1 MFLTLEEPT
10 KPMLAEAAAA
20 GQFVAEGFAAP
31 VPKIQIVTIE
41 TAMRLRDRAV
51 QVPLR
56 RSDTF
61 RRAAVEVDKG
71 AQGALDL

>member
-1 MFLTLEEPT
+1 
-10 KPMLAEAAAA
+10 MLAEAAAA
-20 GQFVAEGFAAP
+20 GRFAAP
-31 VPKIQIVTIE
+31 GFEGVVPKIQIVTIE

-61 RRAAVEVDKG
+61 RRAAVEVDRG

>member
-1 MFLTLEEPT
+1 MRQVFTNY
-10 KPMLAEAAAA
+10 A
-20 GQFVAEGFAAP
+20 GQYVAEGLENP

-41 TAMRLRDRAV
+41 AAMKLRDRAV

-56 RSDTF
+56 RADVF
-61 RRAAVEVDKG
+61 RRAAREEDRG